1 MQIPGFYLPKRIQ
14 VEYHLRRWKMW
25 MILESR
31 LAHKGILSSAWKAR
45 QALEILTKFALC
57 ANYSILENQP
67 VGFRARMNM
76 RNFPDG
82 PVAKTLLPMQRARG
96 SIPGQG
102 TRCHMPQLK
111 TRVPHWDQRPCVPQ
125 LRPSTAPP
133 KKGMNIRCGNPSPL
147 PLGEGFSV
155 RPPSRATRWVM
166 TG

>member
-111 TRVPHWDQRPCVPQ
+111 TP
-125 LRPSTAPP
+125 
-133 KKGMNIRCGNPSPL
+133 
-147 PLGEGFSV
+147 
-155 RPPSRATRWVM
+155 RATLRSKTLRASTKTQHSTPQKRNEYKVWEPLSL
-166 TG
+166 TTWRRI

>member
-1 MQIPGFYLPKRIQ
+1 MQIPAFYLPKRIQ

-31 LAHKGILSSAWKAR
+31 LAHKGILSSARKAR

-76 RNFPDG
+76 RDFPGG
-82 PVAKTLLPMQRARG
+82 PVAKTLLPIQRARG

-111 TRVPHWDQRPCVPQ
+111 T
-125 LRPSTAPP
+125 LRATLKIKDPACLNLNPAQPPP
-133 KKGMNIRCGNPSPL
+133 KK
-147 PLGEGFSV
+147 E
-155 RPPSRATRWVM
+155 
-166 TG
+166 